1 MPQTNELKPDRTAFL
16 IYRFTISSIITLV
29 VLTAIWVAAFFLAGI
44 SVIFLIIALVLI
56 IPLKYYLM
64 SIRYRKERYVFLGSR
79 IIHKSGSIF
88 SDRETEL
95 IVRNITHVTM
105 RLPFIENR
113 LFSTGS
119 ISIESAG
126 SGISEIFLVSIP
138 KPKETYE
145 KITQLMKANGFSLQK
160 KELVQKERPSVIG
173 VFFEVFKTF
182 FGTLFSAFLVLAY
195 IGGNILAIAAENIIW
210 VFPILAFAIFILL
223 LRSLFQFLDLKNRVY
238 FLYADTIT
246 YKEGFL
252 SRNYSFIPIENLAD
266 STLTQTLIDKIF
278 SLYDVR
284 LSCQGTKQE
293 IHFKNMKNGPKLES
307 NIDNIIDKTESLA
320 SKKPTQ
326 AHRSEEKREAEK
338 ADAKERKLDADTSFT
353 AEFRMDAART
363 IVPIAILSVVFFPLI
378 LFGAIGIIGLIIK
391 ISTTRF
397 LIKARSV
404 EKRYNFLTQKNT
416 EFTNEKIMAVI
427 IKENFIDKMFN
438 TCSIHF
444 WSIGS
449 SEDIQFT
456 NIKKTKGL
464 YDSILAKSGI
474 RPKDEIYKIQ
484 PRFTFFEM
492 LKTSLPLTIFFLITS
507 PLALVLAAL
516 ASPVLAIIPAS
527 IILLLIII
535 LIIVVLYKRYY
546 YSRSRMTFSEEFV
559 NFRRGIFFQES
570 YYSLYDNIKDITTT
584 RYPFSRYGSI
594 RFNIA
599 GEHIVQQG
607 KNQSIL
613 SNSFKINYVND
624 IGVKDELLDTIFHTR
639 PGKDKISKMEKD
651 IADYIPENIMLSK
664 PDIANTLFIL
674 ILISV
679 ILFPLIILLPITLPL
694 AIWRIRVRSYIIQPY
709 RVISKSGILYKKQT
723 SVVFS
728 KIDHINS
735 SQGMLNKMFK
745 NGNITVNTTGSSS
758 PELVINNIHDYREF
772 FDVLKKNY

>member
-1 MPQTNELKPDRTAFL
+1 MQNELKPDKAAFL
-16 IYRFTISSIITLV
+16 FYRFALGSIITLL
-29 VLTAIWVAAFFLAGI
+29 VLTVIWIAAYFLAGI
-44 SVIFLIIALVLI
+44 SVLFLLIALILI

-64 SIRYRKERYVFLGSR
+64 SIRYKKERYIFQQNR
-79 IIHKSGSIF
+79 MIHKSGSIF

-105 RLPFIENR
+105 RLPFIENKF
-113 LFSTGS
+113 FSTGS

-138 KPKETYE
+138 KPEETY
-145 KITQLMKANGFSLQK
+145 KQITDLMKANGFSLQK
-160 KELVQKERPSVIG
+160 NELVQKERPNVIG

-195 IGGNILAIAAENIIW
+195 IGGNLLAIAAENILW
-210 VFPILAFAIFILL
+210 VFPIIALAIFILL
-223 LRSLFQFLDLKNRVY
+223 IRSLFQFLDLKNRVY
-238 FLYADTIT
+238 FLYKDTIT

-278 SLYDVR
+278 SLYDVK

-293 IHFKNMKNGPKLES
+293 IHFKNMQNGPKLES

-320 SKKPTQ
+320 SKKPQ
-326 AHRSEEKREAEK
+326 KQKQSEENKLAQKSEVPK
-338 ADAKERKLDADTSFT
+338 ARKLDADTSFT
-353 AEFRMDAART
+353 AEYRMDTART
-363 IVPIAILSVVFFPLI
+363 IVPLAILSVIFFPLI
-378 LFGAIGIIGLIIK
+378 LFGAIGIVGLIIK

-397 LIKARSV
+397 LIKTRSV

-427 IKENFIDKMFN
+427 FKENFIDKIFN

-449 SEDIQFT
+449 SEDIQFV
-456 NIKKTKGL
+456 NIKKTEGL

-474 RPKDEIYKIQ
+474 RPKEHIYHIQ
-484 PRFTFFEM
+484 PRFRFFEM
-492 LKTSLPLTIFFLITS
+492 LKAILPLTVIFLIAA
-507 PLALVLAAL
+507 PLSLAVAALV
-516 ASPVLAIIPAS
+516 SPVLAIIPAS
-527 IILLLIII
+527 IIALLIMI
-535 LIIVVLYKRYY
+535 LIVVVLYKRYY
-546 YSRSRMTFSEEFV
+546 YSRSRMTFSEEFI
-559 NFRRGIFFQES
+559 NFRRGIFFRES

-584 RYPFSRYGSI
+584 RYPFSRYGTI
-594 RFNIA
+594 KFNIA
-599 GEHIVQQG
+599 GEHIIQQG
-607 KNQSIL
+607 KNQSIQ
-613 SNSFKINYVND
+613 SNSFRINYVND

-639 PGKDKISKMEKD
+639 PGKDYIAKMEKD
-651 IADYIPENIMLSK
+651 IEDYIPKNLMLSR
-664 PDIANTLFIL
+664 PDLANTLFML

-679 ILFPLIILLPITLPL
+679 ILFPLIILLPITIPL
-694 AIWRIRVRSYIIQPY
+694 GIWHIRVKSYIIQPY
-709 RVISKSGILYKKQT
+709 RVISRSGILYKKQT

-735 SQGMLNKMFK
+735 SQGMLNKMFH
-745 NGNITVNTTGSSS
+745 NGNISVNTTGSSS
-758 PELVINNIHDYREF
+758 PEMVINNIHDYQAF
-772 FDVLKKNY
+772 FDLLKKNY